1 MNYTIKLDM
10 NIDAN
15 ALQVLLRTLDAG
27 PHGLMRGMIDTIIQQ
42 AQAQE
47 AEARAAAEA
56 QKAAAPSDAQIVD
69 GMPVTPLPN

>member
-1 MNYTIKLDM
+1 MNYSIKLEM
-10 NIDAN
+10 NLDAN

-27 PHGLMRGMIDTIIQQ
+27 PHGLMRGMIDNIIQQ

-47 AEARAAAEA
+47 QEARAAAE
-56 QKAAAPSDAQIVD
+56 KASTDVVD